1 MERYFGTNSL
11 LKSFYYELKNIGVC
25 FANIILGLP
34 NELVEKQAN
43 TITNNKLE
51 NKIYRSYYFNKKGE
65 EIYSNR
71 SVFTKRDYFDNKW
84 IPKDACKGY
93 IVETVLKENSI
104 ENCVGVVLGYEEGNY
119 PIKIDFSSTI
129 HKISY
134 GNILNNCILV
144 SAVQQELI
152 RLGYLF
158 EDEEQEGV
166 YGHNTRKAIED
177 FQRDN
182 GLEVN
187 GIVEKETYY
196 WLVKS
201 RKRYK

>member
-11 LKSFYYELKNIGVC
+11 LRSFYYELKNIGVC
-25 FANIILGLP
+25 FANAILGLP
-34 NELVEKQAN
+34 NEFVEKQVN
-43 TITNNKLE
+43 GITNNKFD
-51 NKIYRSYYFNKKGE
+51 NKIYKSYYFNKEGE
-65 EIYSNR
+65 EIYSGR
-71 SVFTKRDYFDNKW
+71 SIFTKKDYFDDRW
-84 IPKDACKGY
+84 IPKDVCKGY
-93 IVETVLKENSI
+93 IVETKMVLEENSI

-119 PIKIDFSSTI
+119 PVKIDFSSTI
-129 HKISY
+129 HKIGY

-158 EDEEQEGV
+158 EEEEQEGV
-166 YGHNTRKAIED
+166 FGHSTRRAVED

-187 GIVEKETYY
+187 GIVGKETYY
-196 WLVKS
+196 WLVNQ
-201 RKRYK
+201 RKM